1 MKRQAISTLSGIM
14 TSPDRLRSSHHHS
27 QRGPRLFRSWLA
39 TSVLLLA
46 VCSAATAAAPP
57 ANDNFANAKVVSG
70 LSGTVRGSNVGATF
84 ESGEPCDDPY
94 TTSDGG
100 VSVWYQWTAPVTGSA
115 GFSTE
120 GSNLYTLMSVYTG
133 TSVSTLTTVGK
144 NLGYLDDYSFGSE
157 VTFGVVAG
165 TTYYISVDGFNGDTG
180 TITLTYQAYEDH
192 DPVITSPATETAQIG
207 KMFTYQIVATNN
219 PTSYSVTNLPDG
231 LTFDSTRGF
240 ISGMP
245 TAPLYYVMTLGAT
258 NSSGTG
264 QGTLRMQV
272 YAEGVH
278 PEFFDG
284 EAQLDS
290 GVYFLQF
297 PDGNPFGYYSYLSDS
312 NYIYHFDLGYEYV
325 FDANDGLGGIYL
337 YDFSSGTFFYTSPT
351 FGFPYLYDF
360 SLGSVLYYY
369 PDASQQDHYTTNPR
383 YFYDY
388 ATSQIIT
395 K

>member
-1 MKRQAISTLSGIM
+1 M
-14 TSPDRLRSSHHHS
+14 
-27 QRGPRLFRSWLA
+27 
-39 TSVLLLA
+39 
-46 VCSAATAAAPP
+46 AATHAFVACSLGLGAAAGVAAGAPS
-57 ANDNFANAKVVSG
+57 NDNFANAKVISG
-70 LSGTVRGSNVGATF
+70 TSGTVRDTNVGATF

-94 TTSDGG
+94 TNDDGG
-100 VSVWYQWTAPVTGSA
+100 VSVWYQWTAPVTGYA

-120 GSNLYTLMSVYTG
+120 GSNFYTIMGVYTG
-133 TSVSTLTTVGK
+133 SSVSTLTTIGK
-144 NLGYLDDYSFGSE
+144 NLGYQDDYSFGSE
-157 VTFGVVAG
+157 VTFGAVAG
-165 TTYYISVDGFNGDTG
+165 TTYYISVDGFGGDTG
-180 TITLTYQAYEDH
+180 TITLTYQAYEDN
-192 DPVITSPATETAQIG
+192 DPVITSPAMETAQIG

-219 PTSYSVTNLPDG
+219 PTSYSVTDLPDG

-278 PEFFDG
+278 PEFFAG
-284 EAQLDS
+284 ETQLDS
-290 GVYFLQF
+290 EVYFLQF
-297 PDGNPFGYYSYLSDS
+297 PNGNFFGYYSYLSDS
-312 NYIYHFDLGYEYV
+312 AYIYHDDLGYEYV

-337 YDFSSGTFFYTSPT
+337 YDYASSGFFYTSPT

-360 SLGSVLYYY
+360 SLGSVIYYY
-369 PDASQQDHYTTNPR
+369 PDPNNADHYNTNGLR
-383 YFYDY
+383 YFYVFN
-388 ATSQIIT
+388 TGQIIS